1 MDMVFSSAG
10 QKMVENNV
18 CLAEPDVLKIFD
30 FEGLPLDN
38 NLLTDPFTTI
48 ISEDAAYKYFRELDV
63 IGKNLEF
70 KDEKGEKYALQITG
84 VFKRWKGNSHF
95 NPDFFISFNT
105 AESFFGKDELK
116 DWGSN
121 NYETFALIPN
131 LPSGFDNKLDQFID
145 KYFDYGSS
153 STKIRLERL
162 TDIHFNWYG
171 SRSYIY
177 ILISIALLILIIGSI
192 NYMNL
197 NAALYFK
204 RLKEFKI
211 KKIIGA
217 EQKKLTLQL
226 LVESVL
232 FCFVALLVAIYLVS
246 IISDFIKISDNS
258 LEFKIRENITLIVGF
273 VVLSIL
279 TGVFS
284 GIYPVLVLSSF
295 RPGVADTGENFKIRK
310 TFFRNALVVFQFIV
324 SIVLIISFLLVS
336 RQLNYINNKDLG
348 LDKENIIVIPATP
361 LLIDKLDAFRQQLTQ
376 NPNILNISASKR
388 VPSDGLMDS
397 NDANIISEGD
407 VTPLGFRLASVRID
421 QHFIPTYRIN
431 LAAGRNFYENISADF
446 GYIINESAVKK
457 IGWKTPEE
465 AIGRIIEYGG
475 WKGNVIGVVKD
486 FNYESL
492 HNQIS
497 PVIMYYD
504 PSDFD
509 LVSIRVAPF
518 EMNQTLTFIEKTWN
532 VYNASDYPF
541 SFEYL
546 NDRYNRLYKSEEKM
560 RTIFSY
566 FMIVAI
572 SIAILGM
579 MGLSVFLIERR
590 TKEIG
595 IRKVNGAKVSEI
607 LNMLNKDFI
616 KWVIIAFA
624 IALPVAWFGM
634 HRWLENFSYKTELSW
649 WIFALGGIIA
659 LGIALFTVILQSWR
673 AATRNPV
680 EALRYE

>member
-116 DWGSN
+116 DWSSN

-310 TFFRNALVVFQFIV
+310 TFFRNAFVVFQFIV
-324 SIVLIISFLLVS
+324 SIV
-336 RQLNYINNKDLG
+336 
-348 LDKENIIVIPATP
+348 
-361 LLIDKLDAFRQQLTQ
+361 
-376 NPNILNISASKR
+376 
-388 VPSDGLMDS
+388 
-397 NDANIISEGD
+397 
-407 VTPLGFRLASVRID
+407 
-421 QHFIPTYRIN
+421 
-431 LAAGRNFYENISADF
+431 
-446 GYIINESAVKK
+446 
-457 IGWKTPEE
+457 
-465 AIGRIIEYGG
+465 
-475 WKGNVIGVVKD
+475 
-486 FNYESL
+486 
-492 HNQIS
+492 
-497 PVIMYYD
+497 
-504 PSDFD
+504 
-509 LVSIRVAPF
+509 
-518 EMNQTLTFIEKTWN
+518 
-532 VYNASDYPF
+532 
-541 SFEYL
+541 
-546 NDRYNRLYKSEEKM
+546 
-560 RTIFSY
+560 
-566 FMIVAI
+566 
-572 SIAILGM
+572 
-579 MGLSVFLIERR
+579 
-590 TKEIG
+590 
-595 IRKVNGAKVSEI
+595 
-607 LNMLNKDFI
+607 
-616 KWVIIAFA
+616 
-624 IALPVAWFGM
+624 
-634 HRWLENFSYKTELSW
+634 
-649 WIFALGGIIA
+649 
-659 LGIALFTVILQSWR
+659 
-673 AATRNPV
+673 
-680 EALRYE
+680 